1 MDFEAPADAWYVF
14 LGVALVSVAMAGVAL
29 GLPSAA
35 PPDAN
40 AAANTIDR
48 VAASTQNASASYEHD
63 ADRLWVGT
71 KRVRLE
77 NDGGGSAE
85 ASIAFGR
92 MVFVRHDADE
102 KLDEVL
108 HGASPAA
115 VYSGAS
121 PSPRAA
127 FRADIQHAR
136 DEMNDEARNDEPDW
150 WTANGQLRVRKV
162 EWRGVSV
169 TLVDG

>member
-14 LGVALVSVAMAGVAL
+14 LGVSLISVAMAGVAL

-71 KRVRLE
+71 KRIRME
-77 NDGGGSAE
+77 SEDGGSAE
-85 ASIAFGR
+85 ESISFGQ
-92 MVFVRHDADE
+92 MVFVRHDDDE
-102 KLDEVL
+102 QLDEVL
-108 HGASPAA
+108 HGASPTE
-115 VYSGAS
+115 VYSGT
-121 PSPRAA
+121 PSQKETK
-127 FRADIQHAR
+127 FETDIDDAK

-150 WTANGQLRVRKV
+150 WTADGQLRVRKV
-162 EWRGVSV
+162 NWRGISV

>member
-14 LGVALVSVAMAGVAL
+14 LGVSLVSVAMAGVAL
-29 GLPSAA
+29 GLPSAV

-40 AAANTIDR
+40 AAANTVDR
-48 VAASTQNASASYEHD
+48 VAASTQNASASYDHD

-71 KRVRLE
+71 KRIRME
-77 NDGGGSAE
+77 SEDGGSAE
-85 ASIAFGR
+85 ESISFGQ
-92 MVFVRHDADE
+92 MVFVRHDDDG
-102 KLDEVL
+102 KLTEVL
-108 HGASPAA
+108 HGAPPTK

-121 PSPRAA
+121 PGPRDA
-127 FRADIQHAR
+127 FQDDIEHAKS
-136 DEMNDEARNDEPDW
+136 EMNDEARNDEPDW

-162 EWRGVSV
+162 NWRGVSV